1 MERDSI
7 SRTLRRF
14 SNMRYLLVLEGIGV
28 GAAAGLVTVLFR
40 AVLSQGETVLHAA
53 LAFGTAHPYF
63 IPLWF
68 VILLGAAGLVTY
80 LLKWE
85 PLISGSGIPQVEG
98 EMQGRIRTV
107 WWRVLL
113 AKFLGGL
120 LTIGAGLALGREGP
134 SIQLGAMAGKGVS
147 RLTKRV
153 RTEEKLLMTCGA
165 SAGLAA
171 AFNAPLAGVLF
182 SLEELHKNFSLDV
195 LLPAMASSIT
205 ADVISRNIFGLKPVF
220 DFSGIA
226 MMPLKNYWL
235 VPVLGLILGLFGV
248 LYNLCVDKAQNL
260 YDKIKIPYIK
270 TAIPFMLAGILGFVW
285 PAVLGGGHGL
295 ITGLTGQTALLGLLG
310 LLAVRFAYSIL
321 SFSAGVPGGIFLPL
335 LVLGAVAGS
344 LVGGTAAAVGLDV
357 HLENFVILG
366 MAGYFAAVVRAPVT
380 GILLICEMTGTLSH
394 MLSLAMVSL
403 IAYATADLLRSKPI
417 YDQLLHRML
426 RKRRPEAEKA
436 ASGDKVLVNAPVHLG
451 APACGKRI
459 GDVSWPAGCLIVSVR
474 RGEEELV
481 PKGNTRLRAGDDI
494 TVLCDEYDSEEVYR
508 ALEEQCKSTVIPRRT
523 HLK

>member
-205 ADVISRNIFGLKPVF
+205 ADVISRYIFGLKPVF

-270 TAIPFMLAGILGFVW
+270 TAIPFVLAGILGFVW

-295 ITGLTGQTALLGLLG
+295 IAGLTGQTALWGLLG

-394 MLSLAMVSL
+394 MICSAPSRYT
-403 IAYATADLLRSKPI
+403 ISFCTGCCASAGRRRRKPPPGT
-417 YDQLLHRML
+417 RCWST
-426 RKRRPEAEKA
+426 RRCTWARRPA
-436 ASGDKVLVNAPVHLG
+436 ANGSATYPGLQGASSFPSGG
-451 APACGKRI
+451 ARRSWFLKGTPGCGRGTISPCCATNTTAKRYTARWRNSANPPSFPA
-459 GDVSWPAGCLIVSVR
+459 ALI
-474 RGEEELV
+474 
-481 PKGNTRLRAGDDI
+481 
-494 TVLCDEYDSEEVYR
+494 
-508 ALEEQCKSTVIPRRT
+508 
-523 HLK
+523 

>member
-205 ADVISRNIFGLKPVF
+205 ADVISRYIFGLKPVF

-270 TAIPFMLAGILGFVW
+270 TAIPFVLAGILGFVW

-295 ITGLTGQTALLGLLG
+295 IAGLTGQTALWGLLG
-310 LLAVRFAYSIL
+310 LLPSGSRIPSSASARGCRAG
-321 SFSAGVPGGIFLPL
+321 FSCRCWCWARWRAAWWAG
-335 LVLGAVAGS
+335 
-344 LVGGTAAAVGLDV
+344 
-357 HLENFVILG
+357 
-366 MAGYFAAVVRAPVT
+366 
-380 GILLICEMTGTLSH
+380 
-394 MLSLAMVSL
+394 
-403 IAYATADLLRSKPI
+403 
-417 YDQLLHRML
+417 
-426 RKRRPEAEKA
+426 RRPP
-436 ASGDKVLVNAPVHLG
+436 SGWTYIW
-451 APACGKRI
+451 RI
-459 GDVSWPAGCLIVSVR
+459 S
-474 RGEEELV
+474 
-481 PKGNTRLRAGDDI
+481 
-494 TVLCDEYDSEEVYR
+494 
-508 ALEEQCKSTVIPRRT
+508 
-523 HLK
+523 